1 MKSKNLVDAMCA
13 LNVVRARRKEIA
25 RIDRAIDS
33 DDPKKTNFRITN
45 DNGDSFGVGDGK
57 YFLAMIRE
65 MFSAEIEVNLE
76 VLDSLGIEIESD
88 DEESEDDEDG
98 TD

>member
-1 MKSKNLVDAMCA
+1 MKSQNLVDAMNA

-57 YFLAMIRE
+57 YFLAMVRE
-65 MFSAEIEVNLE
+65 MFSAEIEANLE
-76 VLDSLGIEIESD
+76 VLEMLGIDVEP
-88 DEESEDDEDG
+88 DDEDEND
-98 TD
+98 TDEE